1 VQEDEKLGKDGTRMS
16 QTIGFIGGGNIAEAM
31 ISGLKKK
38 NSELEIRVT
47 DLNHERLQSLID
59 RYNVRASTLKEL
71 VEDSRVL
78 IIAVKPKDVKAVV
91 KDLMDFPLKDKL
103 VISVAA
109 GVPLKLYY
117 KYLPGVAVVR
127 VMPNTSMAV
136 LHSMTGLVRGDNVTE
151 EQAEIGE
158 KIFSATG
165 RIMWV
170 PEKNMNAITAI
181 SGSGPAYFY
190 LFAESLIKAG
200 VELGLRE
207 EEAEILVLETLIGSG
222 KMIAESD
229 KSPGKLREEVTS
241 PNGTTYAAI
250 NVFMDEKLAQ
260 TVRNAAK
267 ACAKRAEDLEGE
279 YSE

>member
-1 VQEDEKLGKDGTRMS
+1 MTQS
-16 QTIGFIGGGNIAEAM
+16 IGFIGGGNIAEAM
-31 ISGLKKK
+31 ISGLKQS
-38 NSELEIRVT
+38 NSSLEIRVT
-47 DLNHERLQSLID
+47 NLSNRGRLQGLVD
-59 RYNVRASTLKEL
+59 RYNVIAAPLMEL

-78 IIAVKPKDVKAVV
+78 IIAVKPKDVQAVL
-91 KDLMDFPLKDKL
+91 KDLKDFSLKDKL

-109 GVPLKLYY
+109 GVPLKVFY

-127 VMPNTSMAV
+127 AMPNTSTAV

-170 PEKNMNAITAI
+170 PEKNINALTAI

-200 VELGLRE
+200 VELGLSE

-241 PNGTTYAAI
+241 PNGTTYAAL
-250 NVFMDEKLAQ
+250 NVFTDEKLAE
-260 TVRNAAK
+260 TVLNAAK
-267 ACAKRAEDLEGE
+267 ACARRAEDLEGE

>member
-1 VQEDEKLGKDGTRMS
+1 MS

-38 NSELEIRVT
+38 NSEFEICVA

-59 RYNVRASTLKEL
+59 RYNVRASSLKEL
-71 VEDSRVL
+71 VEDSRIL
-78 IIAVKPKDVKAVV
+78 IIAVKPKDVQGVL
-91 KDLMDFPLKDKL
+91 KDIKDFFLQDKL

-127 VMPNTSMAV
+127 AMPNTSMAV

-151 EQAEIGE
+151 EQAEMGE
-158 KIFSATG
+158 RIFSATG

-170 PEKNMNAITAI
+170 PENTINALTSI

-200 VELGLRE
+200 VELGLSE
-207 EEAEILVLETLIGSG
+207 EEAEILVQETLIGSG
-222 KMIAESD
+222 KMITESG

-241 PNGTTYAAI
+241 PNGTTYAALS
-250 NVFMDEKLAQ
+250 VFMDEKLAQ
-260 TVRNAAK
+260 TVLNAAK
-267 ACAKRAEDLEGE
+267 ACAQRARNMEGE

>member
-1 VQEDEKLGKDGTRMS
+1 MS
-16 QTIGFIGGGNIAEAM
+16 QSIGFIGGGNIAEAM
-31 ISGLKKK
+31 ISGLKKT
-38 NSELEIRVT
+38 NSALEIRVT
-47 DLNHERLQSLID
+47 NLSNHGRIQGLVD
-59 RYNVRASTLKEL
+59 RYKVIAAPLKEL

-78 IIAVKPKDVKAVV
+78 IIAVKPKDVQGVL
-91 KDLMDFPLKDKL
+91 KDLTDFSLRDKL

-109 GVPLKLYY
+109 GVPLKLFN

-127 VMPNTSMAV
+127 AMPNTSTAV
-136 LHSMTGLVRGDNVTE
+136 LHSMTGLARGDNVTD

-170 PEKNMNAITAI
+170 PEKNINALTAI

-200 VELGLRE
+200 IELGLSE

-229 KSPGKLREEVTS
+229 KSPGRLREEVTS
-241 PNGTTYAAI
+241 PNGTTYAAL

-260 TVRNAAK
+260 TVLNAAK

-279 YSE
+279 YSEC